1 MSRSQISQIVCL
13 TGITLALDFLF
24 LSNFSVIQAKPAK
37 NHRTSHQGL
46 SSNRRSKPAKNHRTS
61 HQGLPSNR
69 RDGGSRGNCIAN
81 NANNKDFIAIVP
93 EQGVSVTASSPTQ
106 IFFYVPPTEVP
117 KIIEFIL

>member
-24 LSNFSVIQAKPAK
+24 LSNFSVIQA
-37 NHRTSHQGL
+37 
-46 SSNRRSKPAKNHRTS
+46 KPAKNHRTS

-106 IFFYVPPTEVP
+106 IFFYVPPTEEP